1 VRKESPVSRGRIL
14 LVDDEAAVRESV
26 RFVLVQA
33 GYEVI
38 EAEDGAQAMET
49 VRAGDNPSLLDAVIL
64 DLYMPKIHGQE
75 VIFYLRS
82 KFPAI
87 PIIVLTGKPD
97 VPDIIRSFE
106 EGVAEFLVKPVR
118 TDNLLAAVAKAI
130 QGRGRPPSP

>member
-1 VRKESPVSRGRIL
+1 MPHGRIL
-14 LVDDEAAVRESV
+14 VVDDEAAVRESV

-49 VRAGDNPSLLDAVIL
+49 VRAGENPSLLDAVIL

-118 TDNLLAAVAKAI
+118 TDNLLAAVARAI
-130 QGRGRPPSP
+130 QGRRRSPSP